1 MVAMYFDFGLGA
13 SPDELDYITSCQ
25 VGQETV
31 LLRQESPWRVGT
43 QIELACFLPGVVTI
57 AVIVAGF
64 IGAAVASHVALVP
77 KNRSDYAVGLTLTEI
92 ALFARADIGD
102 IKGKLLFSLCT
113 LNSLVLPLVGS
124 PGIVGYGVRMQF
136 WERKLCNEL
145 VVIAKAVV
153 VSFSHRVYLCSGRL

>member
-1 MVAMYFDFGLGA
+1 MVAMYLDFGLGA
-13 SPDELDYITSCQ
+13 SPDELDSITSCQ

-92 ALFARADIGD
+92 ARFARADIGD
-102 IKGKLLFSLCT
+102 IKGKLLFLT
-113 LNSLVLPLVGS
+113 LHAEFPRLTVGGVAGNSGIWSADAVLGA
-124 PGIVGYGVRMQF
+124 
-136 WERKLCNEL
+136 E
-145 VVIAKAVV
+145 VVQ
-153 VSFSHRVYLCSGRL
+153 